1 MSENL
6 LTTGEAATFLRASQA
21 SVRRWAD
28 AGLLTAS
35 RIGRRGAR
43 RFREEDL
50 LKFMGRSPAG
60 SLPAAVGSLPAAIPG
75 LPRALSFQGMAV
87 RLGSHLASFYG
98 TDTGRLRVGLPFL
111 REGLI
116 ANQTCLVYAAGV
128 FRDECLRALKSEKVD
143 VVAAIK
149 ARLLVFMAVRH
160 CSVDEWIAEFERLVA
175 EALRDRPGPVRFLGD
190 TTSALRTLGSA
201 RALFQLEQ
209 ELTVVVKRLP
219 VVMLCPYDVRAFDGV
234 QVMEALKRHFDTFDY
249 QLGYFLS

>member
-6 LTTGEAATFLRASQA
+6 LTTAEAATFLRSSQA

-50 LKFMGRSPAG
+50 LKFMGRSPVG
-60 SLPAAVGSLPAAIPG
+60 SWPAATPG

-111 REGLI
+111 REGLL
-116 ANQTCLVYAAGV
+116 ANQTCLLYAAGV
-128 FRDECLRALKSEKVD
+128 FRDECLRALKSEQVD

-149 ARLLVFMAVRH
+149 ARLLVLMAVRH
-160 CSVDEWIAEFERLVA
+160 TSVEDWLAEFERLVA

-190 TTSALRTLGSA
+190 TTSGLRDLGSA
-201 RALFQLEQ
+201 RALFQLER
-209 ELTVVVKRLP
+209 ELTAVVKRLP

-234 QVMEALKRHFDTFDY
+234 QVMDALKDHFDTFDY

>member
-6 LTTGEAATFLRASQA
+6 LTTAEAATFLRSSQA

-28 AGLLTAS
+28 AGLLAAS

-50 LKFMGRSPAG
+50 LKFMGRSP
-60 SLPAAVGSLPAAIPG
+60 VGSWPVATPG

-111 REGLI
+111 REGLL
-116 ANQTCLVYAAGV
+116 ANQTCLLYAAGV

-149 ARLLVFMAVRH
+149 ARLLVLMAVRH
-160 CSVDEWIAEFERLVA
+160 TSVEEWVAEFERLVA
-175 EALRDRPGPVRFLGD
+175 EAIRDRPGPVRFLGD
-190 TTSALRTLGSA
+190 ATSGLRDMGSA
-201 RALFQLEQ
+201 RALFQLER
-209 ELTVVVKRLP
+209 ELTAVIKRLP

-234 QVMEALKRHFDTFDY
+234 QVMDALKDHFDTFDY

>member
-6 LTTGEAATFLRASQA
+6 LTTAEAATFLRSSQA

-50 LKFMGRSPAG
+50 LKFMGRSP
-60 SLPAAVGSLPAAIPG
+60 VGSWPAAIPG

-98 TDTGRLRVGLPFL
+98 TDSGRLRVGLPFL
-111 REGLI
+111 REGLL
-116 ANQTCLVYAAGV
+116 ANQTCLLYAAGV
-128 FRDECLRALKSEKVD
+128 FRDECLRALKSEKID

-149 ARLLVFMAVRH
+149 ARLLVLMAVRH
-160 CSVDEWIAEFERLVA
+160 TSVEEWVAEFERLVA

-190 TTSALRTLGSA
+190 TTSGLRDMGSA
-201 RALFQLEQ
+201 RALFQLER
-209 ELTVVVKRLP
+209 ELTAVVKRLP
-219 VVMLCPYDVRAFDGV
+219 VVMLCPYDVRDFDGV
-234 QVMEALKRHFDTFDY
+234 QVMDALKDHFDTFDY